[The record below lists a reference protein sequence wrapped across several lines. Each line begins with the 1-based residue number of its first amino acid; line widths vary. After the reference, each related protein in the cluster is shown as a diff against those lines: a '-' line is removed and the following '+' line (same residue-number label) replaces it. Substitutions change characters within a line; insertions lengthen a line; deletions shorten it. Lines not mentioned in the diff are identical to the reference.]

1 MLLVLRKF
9 IRVGRKEKLIAKLSN
24 SASDHNWTLTEVV
37 ALLAFHGFEKV
48 GGKGSHQVF
57 VSLDYDAPVVL
68 APHGN
73 QIKSGYIRAIRNL
86 IQP

>member
-1 MLLVLRKF
+1 MSRKD
-9 IRVGRKEKLIAKLSN
+9 KLITKLSN
-24 SASDHNWTLTEVV
+24 PASDHNWTLAEVV

-57 VSLDYDAPVVL
+57 VSPRFESPVVL

-73 QIKSGYIRAIRNL
+73 QIKSGYIRSIRTL